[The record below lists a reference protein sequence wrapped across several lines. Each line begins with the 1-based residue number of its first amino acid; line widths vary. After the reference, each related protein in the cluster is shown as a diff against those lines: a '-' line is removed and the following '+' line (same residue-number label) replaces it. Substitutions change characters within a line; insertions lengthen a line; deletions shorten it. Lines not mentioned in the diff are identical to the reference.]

1 MCLCISVGEG
11 PIEGSDIQAAFSSRY
26 EIEPGFM
33 YGLVSGRGVINKSLG
48 NTLHQDNP
56 VNVTGAFIDI
66 INFIESADV
75 KQWVMVNLIYQWTTK
90 TLKQPES
97 HFTVQIKINCLAQ
110 NNMGIYLQGS
120 VQVSLIRG
128 RSCDLEEVVAIGTRS
143 VCRDRSINS
152 TVVRHVRMIK
162 HL

>member
-1 MCLCISVGEG
+1 MT
-11 PIEGSDIQAAFSSRY
+11 
-26 EIEPGFM
+26 
-33 YGLVSGRGVINKSLG
+33 K
-48 NTLHQDNP
+48 
-56 VNVTGAFIDI
+56 GAFRDI